1 MTIGDNAAARPCPDK
16 RYKNGPVDRRI
27 LLDKQRRQ
35 NEPWYVNTCPGATGG
50 DIMNK
55 HIIKTTAFV
64 LAAVWAGGSS
74 AADPM
79 CASAEQAQQIR
90 DFYAENP
97 GTAPVR
103 AARQMR
109 MPEELIA
116 SAITTEHAA
125 GTGGEDFAEV
135 WKVITTWDKPMT
147 VITKG
152 ADVFEVFSAIPS
164 GERSTENQF
173 YNLGHDHALS
183 GHLRPD
189 LYTSIYAYALPR
201 GDGRVT
207 RAVFFYDGS
216 GPSIFGVVMS
226 GRGPAPPDTEL
237 AKFDELMTV
246 IRSLPPVCAN

>member
-1 MTIGDNAAARPCPDK
+1 MG
-16 RYKNGPVDRRI
+16 
-27 LLDKQRRQ
+27 L
-35 NEPWYVNTCPGATGG
+35 GAIGG
-50 DIMNK
+50 DIMNEYR
-55 HIIKTTAFV
+55 KTAGAFM
-64 LAAVWAGGSS
+64 LAAMWASGSS
-74 AADPM
+74 AAEPM
-79 CASAEQAQQIR
+79 CASAEQAQQVR
-90 DFYAENP
+90 AFYADNP
-97 GTAPVR
+97 GTAPIR

-116 SAITTEHAA
+116 SAIPADHAA
-125 GTGGEDFAEV
+125 GTGGEDFADV
-135 WKVITTWDKPMT
+135 WEVITTWEKPMT

-164 GERSTENQF
+164 GAPSTENQF

-226 GRGPAPPDTEL
+226 GRGPAPPDAEL

-246 IRSLPPVCAN
+246 IRSLPSVCGKS